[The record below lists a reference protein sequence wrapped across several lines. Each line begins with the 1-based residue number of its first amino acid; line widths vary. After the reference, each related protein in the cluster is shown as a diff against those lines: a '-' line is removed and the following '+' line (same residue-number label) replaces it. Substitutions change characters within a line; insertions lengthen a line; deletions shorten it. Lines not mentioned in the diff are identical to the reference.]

1 MKPVRL
7 VLVDDHK
14 VVRQGLRFILDPDPR
29 FEVVGEAGSGKDAL
43 RLLSEHKPDAVIL
56 DLHLPDT
63 AGAELCR
70 RIVERHPKVAV
81 LILTAFVDRQLVD
94 ACLRAGARGYLLK
107 DAENMHLEEGILA
120 AVRGQTPLD
129 PRAAGIV
136 TDFLLQHKL
145 SSEHLS
151 PREMEVLQLISHDLT
166 NREIGAK
173 LCITVNTVKQHV
185 KKILA
190 KLEAR
195 NRVEAVLKAR
205 ERNLL

>member
-1 MKPVRL
+1 MNPVRV

-14 VVRQGLRFILDPDPR
+14 IVRQGLRFILDPNPR
-29 FEVVGEAGSGKDAL
+29 FEVVGEAGSGEEGL
-43 RLLSEHKPDAVIL
+43 RLLSELQPDAVIL
-56 DLHLPDT
+56 DLHLPDA

-70 RIVERHPKVAV
+70 RIIERHPRVAV

-107 DAENMHLEEGILA
+107 DAENLHLEEGILA

-136 TDFLLQHKL
+136 TDILRQHEPT
-145 SSEHLS
+145 SEQLT
-151 PREMEVLQLISHDLT
+151 PREMEVLQLIAQDLT
-166 NREIGAK
+166 NREIGAE
-173 LCITVNTVKQHV
+173 LYISENTVKQHV

-205 ERNLL
+205 KRNLL

>member
-7 VLVDDHK
+7 LLVDDHK

-29 FEVVGEAGSGKDAL
+29 FEVLAEAGSGEEAL
-43 RLLSEHKPDAVIL
+43 RVLSGLEPDAVIL
-56 DLHLPDT
+56 DLHLPDA
-63 AGAELCR
+63 AGAEICR
-70 RIVERHPKVAV
+70 RIVELHPKVAV

-107 DAENMHLEEGILA
+107 DVENLHLEEQILA

-136 TDFLLQHKL
+136 TDFLLQHEP
-145 SSEHLS
+145 STEQLS
-151 PREMEVLQLISHDLT
+151 PREMEVLQLLSQDLT
-166 NREIGAK
+166 NREIGAE
-173 LCITVNTVKQHV
+173 LYISENTVKQHV

-195 NRVEAVLKAR
+195 NRVEATLKAR